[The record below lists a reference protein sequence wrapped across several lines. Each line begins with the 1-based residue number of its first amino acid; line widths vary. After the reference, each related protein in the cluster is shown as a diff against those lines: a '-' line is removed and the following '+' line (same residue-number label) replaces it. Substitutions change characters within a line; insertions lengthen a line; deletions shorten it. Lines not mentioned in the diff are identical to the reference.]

1 MSDDKLWYIEGKPLP
16 YKLHSIDLSP
26 NRYDMH
32 GDILWTGG
40 VEIGNFVRVTPSGKG
55 KWARRDMASMIAYNT
70 K

>member
-32 GDILWTGG
+32 GDVLAA
-40 VEIGNFVRVTPSGKG
+40 VSC
-55 KWARRDMASMIAYNT
+55 ASVPNAIEFTSSYE
-70 K
+70 